1 LVFYFGFL
9 FFLLSHQQRTKGCT
23 FGQAFIQFV
32 PRRLDFLLLPFVFWI
47 VKEHFFPRYGDYAV
61 YNRFQFS
68 PANLIANSGR
78 FLIDAVY
85 GQLNDAL
92 RTMLQQPA
100 LSLLLLLA
108 VYWVY
113 VIFKIGSVAFSGSQ
127 LKPSV
132 LLTFGI
138 VLLVLGI
145 VPYVIVGKGPP
156 RHGFDTRH
164 ALLVG
169 LPMALILTGAV
180 RSVLSRGEAGLSKP
194 ALAVL
199 AALVVAFSLTS
210 VDNYFAWQARWVK
223 DRSLMVNL
231 SHMSDFKRISIFWV
245 DDQFQFQGAPDY
257 AFYDWSSIF
266 KQMWGGES
274 RVGLSQHFFT
284 PKGWADLIS
293 ADPLYNLSELDRG
306 GCQAILSIKRGR
318 LASPDAWKLALHY
331 LFLKLL
337 KPEEMTQFLEGI
349 TRVHVEP
356 ISVPEAVN
364 CRT

>member
-1 LVFYFGFL
+1 
-9 FFLLSHQQRTKGCT
+9 
-23 FGQAFIQFV
+23 
-32 PRRLDFLLLPFVFWI
+32 
-47 VKEHFFPRYGDYAV
+47 
-61 YNRFQFS
+61 
-68 PANLIANSGR
+68 
-78 FLIDAVY
+78 
-85 GQLNDAL
+85 
-92 RTMLQQPA
+92 
-100 LSLLLLLA
+100 
-108 VYWVY
+108 
-113 VIFKIGSVAFSGSQ
+113 
-127 LKPSV
+127 
-132 LLTFGI
+132 
-138 VLLVLGI
+138 
-145 VPYVIVGKGPP
+145 
-156 RHGFDTRH
+156 
-164 ALLVG
+164 
-169 LPMALILTGAV
+169 
-180 RSVLSRGEAGLSKP
+180 
-194 ALAVL
+194 L